1 MLDQVRSRFL
11 QGLLAAIMVGLSL
24 NSAAASL
31 SEAPE
36 PFPQS
41 RLQLTKDVKSSG
53 HLVLFSPIREVRNE
67 IRSEVMARLP
77 VDGQAQLYEINRDA
91 SREAARDHYLKQLQ
105 VRGAQVLFECSGI
118 NCGRSNVWANQV
130 FEQPRILGRDTS
142 QDYTV
147 AAVAD
152 EQGRQ
157 WLTAVYTVTRGNL
170 REYVWVEHLSV
181 TPGTIIPG
189 FEVTSGRVR
198 GPVVVPWSGGITFKF
213 DFSADDRRRLLD
225 WAGDEGAEV
234 VLVSFA
240 ELKNGEPLDAS
251 IKRAQQAGHSLAE
264 LLGKTGVS
272 QSQIRVISIGPAV
285 QSATPNRQSN
295 RVEVVVI
302 KRQ

>member
-1 MLDQVRSRFL
+1 MFDRMRSRFHK
-11 QGLLAAIMVGLSL
+11 GLIAATLTIFSIPSLAAVF
-24 NSAAASL
+24 

-41 RLQLTKDVKSSG
+41 RLQLTKDIESSG

-77 VDGQAQLYEINRDA
+77 VEGTGQLFEINRDA
-91 SREAARDHYLKQLQ
+91 NREAARDHYLKQLQ
-105 VRGAQVLFECSGI
+105 ARGAQVLFECEGI

-130 FEQPRILGRDTS
+130 FDQPRILGRDTS
-142 QDYTV
+142 QDYVV

-157 WLTAVYTVTRGNL
+157 WLTVIYTVTRGNL

-181 TPGTIIPG
+181 TPGASIPG
-189 FEVTSGRVR
+189 FDTVNGRVR
-198 GPVVVPWSGGITFKF
+198 GPVIVPWRGGLTFKF
-213 DFSADDRRRLLD
+213 EFSADDRRRLLD

-234 VLVSFA
+234 VLVSFT
-240 ELKNGEPLDAS
+240 ELSEGESLDS
-251 IKRAQQAGHSLAE
+251 SLKRAEQAGNSLAE
-264 LLGKTGVS
+264 LLGKTGISKS
-272 QSQIRVISIGPAV
+272 QVRVMAIGPAV
-285 QSATPNRQSN
+285 HSTIPNRQAN